1 MTETAQIIRPATE
14 ADLEAIDR
22 VIAWAEEPG
31 AAVAP
36 TPSGNQIGY
45 LRHLVRRATT
55 AVAIV
60 GDEIAGFGATVST
73 ARGSHLADLFVAPPR
88 QGQGIGSRLFQTMF
102 AGADRRTTFGS
113 TDPRAVPMYVR
124 GGMLPR
130 WPNFAI
136 NGEGRALPERP
147 AGLDVAAIDVA
158 ELIRLELAW
167 TGIDRAPE
175 VPFWETFTDVRCFAV
190 RAGPSVVAAG
200 LHRLRVSGVGRWI
213 DHAIVAQGE
222 DGPAALLEA
231 IRSASVDG
239 GLIGAS
245 MPGPS
250 PLLRVLLDA
259 GFRIGDTDTFMSSEP
274 DAVDPLRE
282 LVNTGLL

>member
-1 MTETAQIIRPATE
+1 MTGSAVAIRVAAE
-14 ADLEAIDR
+14 ADLGAIDR

-36 TPSGNQIGY
+36 TPSGSQIGY

-60 GDEIAGFGATVST
+60 EGEIVGFGATVAT

-88 QGQGIGSRLFQTMF
+88 QGQGIGSRLFAAVF
-102 AGADRRTTFGS
+102 AAADRRTTFGS
-113 TDPRAVPMYVR
+113 ADPRAVPMYVR

-136 NGEGRALPERP
+136 NGEGRSLPEVP
-147 AGLDVAAIDVA
+147 TAFDVTAIDVA
-158 ELIRLELAW
+158 DLVRLELGW
-167 TGIDRAPE
+167 SGIDRTPE
-175 VPFWETFTDVRCFAV
+175 VPFWATFNDVRPFAV
-190 RAGPSVVAAG
+190 RAGPSIMAAG
-200 LHRLRVSGVGRWI
+200 FHRLRVSGTGRWI
-213 DHAIVAQGE
+213 DHAVVAPGE
-222 DGPAALLEA
+222 DGPVALLAA

-245 MPGPS
+245 LPGPS

-259 GFRIGDTDTFMSSEP
+259 GFRIGDTDTFMSTEP
-274 DAVDPLRE
+274 GAVDPLRE
-282 LVNTGLL
+282 LVNTGIL